1 MKVDTLVDFSFPY
14 MQARHALQKMHEAM
28 IDKKFVEAREAA
40 LEAITE
46 TKLALNAIS
55 VEEEKW
61 K

>member
-14 MQARHALQKMHEAM
+14 MQARQALQRMHEAM
-28 IDKKFVEAREAA
+28 IDKKFAEAKEAA

>member
-1 MKVDTLVDFSFPY
+1 MKTDSLVDFSFPY
-14 MQARHALQKMHEAM
+14 MQARRALEKMHQAM
-28 IDKKFVEAREAA
+28 IDKNFAEAREAA

-55 VEEEKW
+55 LEEEKW

>member
-1 MKVDTLVDFSFPY
+1 MKTDSLVDFSFPY
-14 MQARHALQKMHEAM
+14 MQARNALEKMHQAM
-28 IDKKFVEAREAA
+28 IDKNFAEAKEAA

-55 VEEEKW
+55 LEEEKW